1 MVLGILYTKIALLSP
16 RIEVLLRKL
25 YWYNVKWL
33 KRFNPFANN
42 GIVETQAKTCEF
54 DEVIDCIRKMG
65 VGEGALLVVHS
76 SYDALAT
83 TGLSPKEI
91 VEKLIEL
98 VGDTGTLAMPVIRH
112 YIEEPGPTEML
123 HADLGKIVC
132 RYDVKRTVVSS
143 GLLPMYLK
151 KRSDAMISHHPLN
164 PLCAVGPLAKEMMEH
179 NLDGE
184 SPAPHGPN
192 SSWKFCYDHNAI
204 VLWLGVDSEH
214 YNTMIHVSD
223 EAMGNWP
230 WSDEEWYDKRKFIL
244 VDEEKNES
252 EITVKERKQKWGL
265 LHLAEKNL
273 NRDLVKNNIVRKD
286 LVGGQ
291 IMVCMEKAKDFV
303 DFLQNHPHKGYPYY

>member
-1 MVLGILYTKIALLSP
+1 MSLGEIYTRIALLSP
-16 RIEVLLRKL
+16 RVEVLLRKL

-33 KRFNPFANN
+33 KRFNPFTHN

-54 DEVIDCIRKMG
+54 DEVLDCIRKMG

-76 SYDALAT
+76 SYDALAS

-98 VGDTGTLAMPVIRH
+98 VGETGTLAMPVIRH
-112 YIEEPGPTEML
+112 YKDEPEPTEML
-123 HADLGKIVC
+123 HADLKSIVC

-143 GLLPMYLK
+143 GLLPTFLK
-151 KRSDAMISHHPLN
+151 KRSDAVISHHPLN
-164 PLCAVGPLAKEMMEH
+164 PLCAVGPLAKEMMAH

-192 SSWKFCYDHNAI
+192 SSWKFCYDHDAI

-230 WSDEEWYDKRKFIL
+230 WSDEEWYDKRRFIL
-244 VDEEKNES
+244 VDEEKNER

-273 NRDLVKNNIVRKD
+273 NRDLVKNTIVRKEI
-286 LVGGQ
+286 VGGQ